1 MKDRR
6 LFPRA
11 VLIAFVGKIFLCS
24 FLLLNL
30 NLATLYQLTPIF
42 INPALLVLYV
52 PMAAVGYF
60 ELGEMAR

>member
-30 NLATLYQLTPIF
+30 ANLYQLISII

>member
-11 VLIAFVGKIFLCS
+11 VLMAFCGETSYPRSSLHVGKF
-24 FLLLNL
+24 
-30 NLATLYQLTPIF
+30 
-42 INPALLVLYV
+42 PALLVLYV

-60 ELGEMAR
+60 ELGEMARSLELLCKFV